1 MNPFRIFLALHI
13 ALRRAQGRHRLRHA
27 KKPTTLPWEKGNSMK
42 WIGVILKW
50 FEGKKVYGIAV
61 IGALTALASLA
72 GHPIPGVPTM
82 TDAEAGALLMGSGV
96 AAAFRSAL
104 ARLMSLLENKFG
116 KHNEQ
121 APDPISVV
129 PITQKAA
136 DKR

>member
-1 MNPFRIFLALHI
+1 MNPFRVMVALHKGFRKMQ
-13 ALRRAQGRHRLRHA
+13 AAWRRKHGKA
-27 KKPTTLPWEKGNSMK
+27 PTVLPWEKGSSMK
-42 WIGVILKW
+42 WIGVVLKW

-61 IGALTALASLA
+61 IGALTALASLV

-82 TDAEAGALLMGSGV
+82 TDQEAGALLMGSGV

-116 KHNEQ
+116 KKDEQ
-121 APDPISVV
+121 ARDPISVV